1 MGGGS
6 NSLNQGSKLKKN
18 PSRHFATSHANLVA
32 SLQILVAKKLISFKK
47 NLDSL
52 AIYVTPRLSYL
63 KEALSR
69 GFRRFLAQTILQ
81 LVVGN

>member
-6 NSLNQGSKLKKN
+6 NSLNQGSKFKKN
-18 PSRHFATSHANLVA
+18 PSRHLATSHENLVA

-52 AIYVTPRLSYL
+52 AITHRLSYL